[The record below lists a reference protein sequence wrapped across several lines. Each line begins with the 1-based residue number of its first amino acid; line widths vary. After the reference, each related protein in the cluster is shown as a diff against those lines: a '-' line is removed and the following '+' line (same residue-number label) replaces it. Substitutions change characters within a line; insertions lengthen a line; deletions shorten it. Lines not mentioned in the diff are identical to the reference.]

1 MIAEWFRLRRDR
13 KIARLEAV
21 VEAYEQRI
29 QHKNTL
35 IRETELMRQEAVAEL
50 HVVKAQLD
58 NTEDINKI
66 LVEENASLQQ
76 ERDWLADAVRQM
88 YAESEEANRKADE
101 SRSLDRENQ
110 RIWQENVA
118 LREALTRLDPERAR
132 WICGRK

>member
-1 MIAEWFRLRRDR
+1 MITEWLRMKKDR
-13 KIARLEAV
+13 KVARLEAV

-101 SRSLDRENQ
+101 SRSLDRENM

>member
-101 SRSLDRENQ
+101 SRSLDRENM